1 MYSFKKVVKNGQTKY
16 VVIIDRKTEV
26 SVPQEVYEY
35 MVREKDKQRHRAR
48 TNGKCGTSAFWKCDG
63 ECDTCKYAQMGFN
76 MIPLEV
82 AFKPTTDSSSGEELD
97 PLNNIPDSTT
107 PLPDAIVAD
116 RDLLAR
122 LTQRLDDLIP
132 DGGRIYQ
139 MLTEEYTDREM
150 TKALN
155 LKQQS
160 TLNYR
165 KRKVIEFLCNHR
177 DEYFG

>member
-1 MYSFKKVVKNGQTKY
+1 
-16 VVIIDRKTEV
+16 
-26 SVPQEVYEY
+26 
-35 MVREKDKQRHRAR
+35 
-48 TNGKCGTSAFWKCDG
+48 
-63 ECDTCKYAQMGFN
+63 

-82 AFKPTTDSSSGEELD
+82 AFKPTTDPSSGEELD

-107 PLPDAIVAD
+107 PLPDAIAAD

-132 DGGRIYQ
+132 DGGRIYL
-139 MLTEEYTDREM
+139 MLTEEYNDREM
-150 TKALN
+150 TKVLN